1 MVVTVTS
8 NGRLMKP
15 QFLNEENKLQDWT
28 SSNTTIGSSNKKDLS
43 FSHNYVDEKDKIPT
57 VIERYDLI
65 DDWAEA
71 LVPVRNDKESKE

>member
-43 FSHNYVDEKDKIPT
+43 FSHNYVDKKDKIPT

>member
-15 QFLNEENKLQDWT
+15 QFLNEEKKLQDWT

-43 FSHNYVDEKDKIPT
+43 FSHNFDKDEIPT
-57 VIERYDLI
+57 VIERYGI
-65 DDWAEA
+65 ADDWAEA
-71 LVPVRNDKESKE
+71 LVPVRNDKK

>member
-57 VIERYDLI
+57 IHFLDTI
-65 DDWAEA
+65 
-71 LVPVRNDKESKE
+71 NGNKMFI

>member
-57 VIERYDLI
+57 VIERYDI
-65 DDWAEA
+65 TEDGAKEQ
-71 LVPVRNDKESKE
+71 VPVRNDKENKE

>member
-28 SSNTTIGSSNKKDLS
+28 SSNTTIGSSNKKDFS

-57 VIERYDLI
+57 VIERYDI
-65 DDWAEA
+65 TDDWVKEQ
-71 LVPVRNDKESKE
+71 VPVRNDKENKE

>member
-43 FSHNYVDEKDKIPT
+43 FSHNYVDEKYKIPT
-57 VIERYDLI
+57 VIERYDI
-65 DDWAEA
+65 TDDWAKEQ
-71 LVPVRNDKESKE
+71 VPVRNEKEKKE